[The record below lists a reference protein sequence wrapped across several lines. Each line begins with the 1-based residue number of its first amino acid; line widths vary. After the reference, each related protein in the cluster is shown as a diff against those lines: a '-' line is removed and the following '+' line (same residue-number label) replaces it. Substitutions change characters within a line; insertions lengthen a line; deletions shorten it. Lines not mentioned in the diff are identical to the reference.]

1 MKHLILALSGI
12 LLLTLTGWGEE
23 LKPGEQAHASVADHR
38 REAKD
43 NARNRRQYHRGRVRG
58 RRRRHHRHLAA

>member
-1 MKHLILALSGI
+1 MKHLILALSVI

-38 REAKD
+38 REAKA
-43 NARNRRQYHRGRVRG
+43 NARNRRQYHRGRGRA
-58 RRRRHHRHLAA
+58 RRRRYHRHPAA